1 MFYCLLI
8 ANVLKRKNAYK
19 KDFEK
24 KKRSLKN
31 IDDNNLILD
40 QKFKLSLFGFFFLL
54 VNHDLDFW
62 LYYLFRVE
70 LVCLLVF
77 IFAIYLVIYSYSCF
91 FIFLFWGCIC
101 HVFLFNTLLRFFLL
115 SSNQI
120 IPEMPTQVLL
130 GGFIWRYSLPF
141 LIETTFLLK
150 GKGSTQRWEV
160 ALCGP
165 TLHDLQ
171 GRRFCGRTL
180 CLGVIKRKSRSKIQ
194 RRCRERINM
203 ICSMKCSLRHNAASV
218 LYLFSTGR
226 THKALQLHNQKHK
239 RRRSTRAKASLFFT
253 W

>member
-8 ANVLKRKNAYK
+8 ANVLKRKK
-19 KDFEK
+19 CLQKRLWE

-40 QKFKLSLFGFFFLL
+40 QKFKLSLFGFCFLL

-77 IFAIYLVIYSYSCF
+77 IFAIYLVIYSYRCSCF

-101 HVFLFNTLLRFFLL
+101 HVFLFNPLLRFFLL

-120 IPEMPTQVLL
+120 IPEMQTQVLL
-130 GGFIWRYSLPF
+130 GGGLIWRYSLPF

-171 GRRFCGRTL
+171 GRRFCGRTS
-180 CLGVIKRKSRSKIQ
+180 CFVSG
-194 RRCRERINM
+194 CN
-203 ICSMKCSLRHNAASV
+203 
-218 LYLFSTGR
+218 
-226 THKALQLHNQKHK
+226 
-239 RRRSTRAKASLFFT
+239 
-253 W
+253 

>member
-40 QKFKLSLFGFFFLL
+40 QKFKLSLFGFCFLL

-77 IFAIYLVIYSYSCF
+77 IFAIYLVIYSYRCFCF

-101 HVFLFNTLLRFFLL
+101 HVFLFNPLLRFFLL

-120 IPEMPTQVLL
+120 IPEMQTQVLL
-130 GGFIWRYSLPF
+130 GGGYMKIFPSFPHRDDFP
-141 LIETTFLLK
+141 LK
-150 GKGSTQRWEV
+150 GEGKHAAVRGSTVRTDASWFAGAQVLWTYIL
-160 ALCGP
+160 LC
-165 TLHDLQ
+165 
-171 GRRFCGRTL
+171 
-180 CLGVIKRKSRSKIQ
+180 VW
-194 RRCRERINM
+194 
-203 ICSMKCSLRHNAASV
+203 V
-218 LYLFSTGR
+218 
-226 THKALQLHNQKHK
+226 
-239 RRRSTRAKASLFFT
+239 
-253 W
+253 